1 MADDLRGLVAFQGNA
16 IDIATPETARSALR
30 QVFFNYLAG
39 FAPTSRVTIRYAL
52 SRAAEDLNWAPSHGA
67 IDDVPW
73 HQLTASEL
81 SALLVHWRNHLNV
94 STIRLYMHA
103 LRGLARACYIHGL
116 MPSAQYLLLKE
127 VKLPRGRN
135 KAGRGRLVEAA
146 YQSQLLRNCVEDER
160 VQGIRDGAMIALLFA
175 SGLRRAELAG
185 LLAENL
191 NLDEGEVKVRAKGGD
206 TVTRYFQAWAVPHLR
221 RWLEYRREHDI
232 YSGPLFTKIS
242 KGGKIGDKALTGH
255 GVYYLLDQRSRLAG
269 LPFLVRPHDG
279 RRTLGTG
286 MITEHGELLAQ
297 RILGHSDLS
306 TTRIYDKRDDSVIKQ
321 IFRDTTR
328 PPSGNDD

>member
-1 MADDLRGLVAFQGNA
+1 VVDEPRGIVAFHGNA
-16 IDIATPETARSALR
+16 IDVAASPEARSALR
-30 QVFFNYLAG
+30 QVLFNYLAG

-52 SRAAEDLNWAPSHGA
+52 SRAAEDLGWSSPAGT

-94 STIRLYMHA
+94 STVRLYMHA

-135 KAGRGRLVEAA
+135 KAGRGRLVEEA
-146 YQSQLLRNCVEDER
+146 YQSQLLQCCQEDDR
-160 VQGIRDGAMIALLFA
+160 VQGIRDAAMIALLFA
-175 SGLRRAELAG
+175 SGLRRAELASIM
-185 LLAENL
+185 AENL

-206 TVTRYFQAWAVPHLR
+206 TVTRYFQAWAMPHLR
-221 RWLEYRREHDI
+221 RWLEYRRQQDI
-232 YSGPLFTKIS
+232 FSGPLFPRIS
-242 KGGKIGDKALTGH
+242 KSGKIGDKPLTGH
-255 GVYYLLDQRSRLAG
+255 GVYYLLDQRSRMAG

-306 TTRIYDKRDDSVIKQ
+306 TTRIYDKRDDSVIKK

-328 PPSGNDD
+328 PPSN